1 MRPVTPTPQDS
12 TLAAVVQYAQQVAP
26 ELADRL
32 ARAQALVQAG
42 AVTRGE
48 YSDRVWWVRSQ
59 SQARR
64 AYAVVAREHGAWV
77 CSCPDHQRR
86 GNWCKHGL
94 AAALVRRLASGRG
107 PSAPAPIPF
116 PRPTLDPDAPIPYA
130 LTARAYR
137 LLDGEPQPAA

>member
-1 MRPVTPTPQDS
+1 MHPVTPTPQDI

-32 ARAQALVQAG
+32 ARAQALVRAG

-59 SQARR
+59 AHPRR
-64 AYAVVAREHGAWV
+64 AYAVVERAHGAWA

-86 GNWCKHGL
+86 SAWCKHAL

-107 PSAPAPIPF
+107 PSAPAPLPL
-116 PRPTLDPDAPIPYA
+116 PRPALDPDAPIPYA
-130 LTARAYR
+130 LTAAAYR
-137 LLDGEPQPAA
+137 LLDGDGPQAA

>member
-1 MRPVTPTPQDS
+1 MQPVTPTPQDS
-12 TLAAVVQYAQQVAP
+12 TLAAVVAYAAQVAP

-59 SQARR
+59 AHPRR
-64 AYAVVAREHGAWV
+64 AYAVVEREHGAWT

-86 GNWCKHGL
+86 QDWCKHAL
-94 AAALVRRLASGRG
+94 AAAIVRRLG
-107 PSAPAPIPF
+107 PA
-116 PRPTLDPDAPIPYA
+116 LDPDAPIPYA
-130 LTARAYR
+130 LTARALR
-137 LLDGEPQPAA
+137 ALDGDGPQAA